1 MKDDEENEDEDDDDE
16 ALDMEEFE
24 ESGMLDQI
32 DPSTATIKKVEKTET
47 KQADGDSD
55 SVVRTRTYD
64 LHITYDKYYQTPRLW
79 VVGYDEN
86 RKALTVEE
94 MYEDVSQDHAK
105 KTVTMES
112 HPHLPGPNMASVHPC
127 KYVFN

>member
-1 MKDDEENEDEDDDDE
+1 MTHN
-16 ALDMEEFE
+16 
-24 ESGMLDQI
+24 
-32 DPSTATIKKVEKTET
+32 
-47 KQADGDSD
+47 
-55 SVVRTRTYD
+55 
-64 LHITYDKYYQTPRLW
+64 LHVCSLVQ
-79 VVGYDEN
+79 N

-127 KYVFN
+127 K